1 MNSKRLAEM
10 IKHLRDQQLNE
21 MRTQTPIHISTKGNL
36 KVRQKYTRAGAQQS
50 MMNGKR
56 YNNEYNHLKNKI
68 AEEIKKRVSKQK
80 DLIDT
85 APEQDDLKGY

>member
-1 MNSKRLAEM
+1 
-10 IKHLRDQQLNE
+10 
-21 MRTQTPIHISTKGNL
+21 
-36 KVRQKYTRAGAQQS
+36 